1 MYKKHLE
8 KKHFIIIMKNVE
20 KRLVTKDGPKVALL
34 RRVRLD
40 CLAPCTS
47 SLPVYTGPWCE
58 VVQPAA
64 DRIV

>member
-1 MYKKHLE
+1 
-8 KKHFIIIMKNVE
+8 MKNVE
-20 KRLVTKDGPKVALL
+20 KRLVTKDGPEVALL